1 MGGFTTRRTVPFGQR
16 PPLRFAT
23 HASWPRRFAA
33 SASPRCRG
41 RLDRPRQLGLGAW
54 CGRGLAAT
62 AVASSAMGGFTARRT
77 VPFGQR
83 PPLRFAPLRP
93 GLAASRRRPVRAAAA
108 DWIGHVSWSLRL
120 VRSRPGRDRSRV
132 ESHGWLH
139 YAAWPLR
146 QSRRVPWGLSLRNGR
161 DPGFVAAR
169 HWLGGGV
176 RYSGWKSSK
185 RLTGGSDTR
194 SRVPGHRGSVGFLV
208 GVMECCARTVSC
220 VGGGWR

>member
-1 MGGFTTRRTVPFGQR
+1 VASLRGGRCPSGSVRRFVSPPCVLASPLRGVGQSALPRPIGSATSAGPCAWCLRGLAASAVASSLTGGFTARRTVPFGQR

-23 HASWPRRFAA
+23 PASWPRRFAA

-41 RLDRPRQLGLGAW
+41 RLDRPRQLGLALGA
-54 CGRGLAAT
+54 
-62 AVASSAMGGFTARRT
+62 S
-77 VPFGQR
+77 
-83 PPLRFAPLRP
+83 
-93 GLAASRRRPVRAAAA
+93 
-108 DWIGHVSWSLRL
+108 
-120 VRSRPGRDRSRV
+120 
-132 ESHGWLH
+132 
-139 YAAWPLR
+139 AAWPLR